1 MTKIERRL
9 TSLPA
14 AMRARGADDVPL
26 YPRLRERAIS
36 GLFPAHQRNNIW
48 HFFEEDVDVIIAILA
63 ADRRNAGF
71 GK

>member
-1 MTKIERRL
+1 MNKNERRL

-26 YPRLRERAIS
+26 YTRLRERAIS
-36 GLFPAHQRNNIW
+36 GVFPAHQRNNIW
-48 HFFEEDVDVIIAILA
+48 HFYQDDVDTIIAALA
-63 ADRRNAGF
+63 VDRRNAGC